1 MKKALAVF
9 GMLTL
14 ATTAGAQVMVHD
26 QQAKAAAE
34 QHLQVLTEKVAQ
46 GGLHVTFEAKPVTG
60 APYAGEAVT
69 ESIQMLADGNR
80 IVRRT
85 TARIYRDGA
94 GRTRRETI
102 GPDGQVMNV
111 VISDP
116 VRGTSVVFNPGE
128 NSAHRTSI
136 ATFVTTPDSGSSA
149 VAGGGGAVVY
159 YLTTGDKQQVEL
171 KKAQGVELKKAQEA
185 ELKAKQLAEQKAVQQ
200 HLEQQAVTA
209 GVAGG
214 VMTAGQAGAATWVS
228 AGSGG
233 GAAWSVSGYPS
244 TKEELGEQAIEGVTA
259 KGTRT
264 TTTIPA
270 GAIGNELPISI
281 TSEEWFSTDLKVLV
295 MTKHADPRSGET
307 TYRLMNIVRTE
318 PNPSLFDLPAGVT
331 VK

>member
-1 MKKALAVF
+1 
-9 GMLTL
+9 
-14 ATTAGAQVMVHD
+14 
-26 QQAKAAAE
+26 
-34 QHLQVLTEKVAQ
+34 
-46 GGLHVTFEAKPVTG
+46 
-60 APYAGEAVT
+60 
-69 ESIQMLADGNR
+69 MLADGNR

-116 VRGTSVVFNPGE
+116 VRGSSVVFHPGE
-128 NSAHRTSI
+128 NSAHRTST
-136 ATFVTTPDSGSSA
+136 ATFVTTSDSGSRA
-149 VAGGGGAVVY
+149 VAGGGGAVTY
-159 YLTTGDKQQVEL
+159 YLTTGEKQQ
-171 KKAQGVELKKAQEA
+171 VELKKAQEA
-185 ELKAKQLAEQKAVQQ
+185 ELKKAQDAELKAKQFAEQKAVQQ

-214 VMTAGQAGAATWVS
+214 VMTTGQAGAATWVS
-228 AGSGG
+228 AGTG
-233 GAAWSVSGYPS
+233 GAAAWTTSGYPA
-244 TKEELGEQAIEGVTA
+244 TKEELGEQVIEGVTA

-281 TSEEWFSTDLKVLV
+281 TSEEWFSTELKVLV

-307 TYRLMNIVRTE
+307 TYRLLNIVRTE
-318 PNPSLFDLPAGVT
+318 PNPSLFELPAGIT